1 MTTERDTTEID
12 AARGSRGAS
21 ITKGTQLRITTKIFI
36 NNAWYFRSEH
46 QTTAQ
51 QPLAIPATDVGEV
64 SYSDIST
71 GPKWMVLSKDAR
83 KLNPRTGV
91 EAIDIYNVGRQVLF
105 GQTISVNGALYYR
118 TNWDKNNETDLAFPA
133 DSISEIRFQP
143 LEAPVTITPKSPIAL
158 YDPRDGRIVG
168 HIGADSPITFTSTI
182 DISGTI
188 YFRTNADT
196 VAQIYSA
203 ALKSDVA
210 P

>member
-1 MTTERDTTEID
+1 M
-12 AARGSRGAS
+12 
-21 ITKGTQLRITTKIFI
+21 
-36 NNAWYFRSEH
+36 
-46 QTTAQ
+46 
-51 QPLAIPATDVGEV
+51 GEV

-91 EAIDIYNVGRQVLF
+91 EAIDTYNVGRQVLF